1 MGGIAGLSSPAIGG
15 SGTMSPAVRP
25 WLGLV
30 MGPVEARPSSIC
42 VQCGM
47 VAPASGEGADRAVAS
62 RAARAGTSTA
72 NGASSSTAP
81 GSSGRELRVFWDRF
95 DVPSPD
101 ETRLVPNEVIL
112 DVVSTVSRSAL
123 DHIAARNDMTRLEV
137 NTVRLTGRT
146 LHRWRI
152 NGNRSVR
159 DTIIRLAYER
169 VIAGA
174 APNYVYELSQHSSA
188 PSYVAEKLDL
198 PEAHRIA
205 TGGRVSVAL
214 IDSGVDASHP
224 ALAGAVVDGFNALP
238 DNEPQPHGTA
248 MAGGIVNVAPDVKI
262 IPVRVF
268 GAGVKATTFNIIKGI
283 DWAAKR
289 GARIV
294 NMSFTGPPDRRLR
307 QMLLAASEDGIV
319 LVAAAGNAGPNA
331 PPSFPGAEPNVIAVT
346 ATDENDQVF
355 GEANRGPYIAV
366 AAPGVDILVPAPDAA
381 YEITT
386 GTSIA
391 AAEASGLAA
400 LLIARAPKLSP
411 AAVRKIMMDT
421 ARDLGPAGY
430 DPVFGA
436 GLLNALGAVESIKG
450 RAVVAERR

>member
-1 MGGIAGLSSPAIGG
+1 M
-15 SGTMSPAVRP
+15 
-25 WLGLV
+25 
-30 MGPVEARPSSIC
+30 
-42 VQCGM
+42 
-47 VAPASGEGADRAVAS
+47 
-62 RAARAGTSTA
+62 
-72 NGASSSTAP
+72 
-81 GSSGRELRVFWDRF
+81 FWDRF

-137 NTVRLTGRT
+137 STVRLTGRT

-198 PEAHRIA
+198 PEAHRHA
-205 TGGRVSVAL
+205 TGGRVLVAL
-214 IDSGVDASHP
+214 INSGVDASHP

-238 DNEPQPHGTA
+238 DNEPQPHGTG
-248 MAGGIVNVAPDVKI
+248 MAGGIVTVAPHVKI

-268 GAGVKATTFNIIKGI
+268 AAGVKATTFNIIKGI

-307 QMLLAASEDGIV
+307 QMLLAASEDGII

-381 YEITT
+381 YQITT

-421 ARDLGPAGY
+421 AKDLGPAGH

-436 GLLNALGAVESIKG
+436 GLLNALGAVESTNG
-450 RAVVAERR
+450 RAVVAEGRY

>member
-1 MGGIAGLSSPAIGG
+1 VTGTVG
-15 SGTMSPAVRP
+15 SGTVTATISATNF
-25 WLGLV
+25 
-30 MGPVEARPSSIC
+30 A
-42 VQCGM
+42 
-47 VAPASGEGADRAVAS
+47 AVAS
-62 RAARAGTSTA
+62 PSTA
-72 NGASSSTAP
+72 ASGVGLPAAS
-81 GSSGRELRVFWDRF
+81 GSSARELRKFWERF
-95 DVPSPD
+95 DVPAPD
-101 ETRLVPNEVIL
+101 ETRIVPNEVIL
-112 DVVSTVSRSAL
+112 DVASTVSESAL
-123 DHIAARNDMTRLEV
+123 DHIAARNEMTRLEV
-137 NTVRLTGRT
+137 ITVRLTGRT

-174 APNYVYELSQHSSA
+174 APNYLYELTQHSSA
-188 PSYVAEKLDL
+188 PSYVVEKLDL
-198 PEAHRIA
+198 PEAHRHA
-205 TGGRVSVAL
+205 TGGRVLVAL

-224 ALAGAVVDGFNALP
+224 ALAGAIVDGFNALP
-238 DNEPQPHGTA
+238 DNEPDPHGTG
-248 MAGGIVNVAPDVKI
+248 MAGGIVSVAPHVKI

-268 GAGVKATTFNIIKGI
+268 SAGVKATTFNIIKGF

-319 LVAAAGNAGPNA
+319 LVASAGNAGPKA

-346 ATDENDQVF
+346 ATDENDEVF
-355 GEANRGPYIAV
+355 GEANRGHYITV
-366 AAPGVDILVPAPDAA
+366 AAPGVDVLVPAPDAA
-381 YEITT
+381 YQITT

-400 LLIARAPKLSP
+400 LLIERAPKLQQ

-421 ARDLGPAGY
+421 ARDLGPAGH
-430 DPVFGA
+430 DPDFGA
-436 GLLNALGAVESIKG
+436 GLVNALGAVKSTNG
-450 RAVVAERR
+450 RAVVAEGR

>member
-1 MGGIAGLSSPAIGG
+1 M
-15 SGTMSPAVRP
+15 
-25 WLGLV
+25 
-30 MGPVEARPSSIC
+30 
-42 VQCGM
+42 
-47 VAPASGEGADRAVAS
+47 
-62 RAARAGTSTA
+62 
-72 NGASSSTAP
+72 
-81 GSSGRELRVFWDRF
+81 FWDRF

-112 DVVSTVSRSAL
+112 DVVSAVSRSAL
-123 DHIAARNDMTRLEV
+123 DHIAARNEMTRLEV

-169 VIAGA
+169 VLAGA

-198 PEAHRIA
+198 PEAHRHA
-205 TGGRVSVAL
+205 TGGRVLVAL

-224 ALAGAVVDGFNALP
+224 ALAGAIVDGFNALP
-238 DNEPQPHGTA
+238 ENEPHPHGTA
-248 MAGGIVNVAPDVKI
+248 MAGGIVSVAPHVKI
-262 IPVRVF
+262 IPVAVF
-268 GAGVKATTFNIIKGI
+268 GAGVKATTFNILKGF

-355 GEANRGPYIAV
+355 GEANRGHYIAV

-421 ARDLGPAGY
+421 ARDLGPAGH

-436 GLLNALGAVESIKG
+436 GLLNALGAVESING